1 MANNGNSA
9 AQAQEVKDLRNQMD
23 WLDEERRKLTRKL
36 SEMEQRVEI
45 QERELG
51 TREQR
56 IQTLEREIANLTS
69 KLTRLPQIDTQL
81 AQFKDDI
88 VKMIEQY
95 DQRRLQSEAELDRL
109 RRVEHEVTAREL
121 AGLRKEIGKI
131 PRMQTDVEQRKAEES
146 RLGNLIA
153 TQQNKIAELRNQ
165 IENWENA
172 HAFLEE
178 KEKQNNRNI
187 SELQAGLAEANKRAE
202 HVQTRLDAMSGSIPR
217 LESKIQALA
226 EEQESIT
233 ESTRNWKEQ
242 IQIGEYERNQKLENW
257 RRMIEDQAD
266 TIEQFSKEWITFSD
280 QYKEAKMAV
289 QSLSQWQEQVEK
301 QQREAAEL
309 LRVETHRMQ
318 SRWDDFLAENK
329 KAWKNLEVDVEQR
342 WATADRHEREI
353 REQIQEMKEMIEKLE
368 QDKELLRRI
377 QSAQSDALKQF
388 PRIWL
393 EEVEKA
399 IQQNPNRR
407 RQPALVPVR
416 EE

>member
-1 MANNGNSA
+1 MAKNANSA
-9 AQAQEVKDLRNQMD
+9 AQDQEIGEMRNRLE
-23 WLDEERRKLTRKL
+23 WLDEERRKLNRKL
-36 SEMEQRVEI
+36 AEMEQRVQI
-45 QERELG
+45 QEREIN

-56 IQTLEREIANLTS
+56 IQTLERQLASLNS
-69 KLTRLPQIDTQL
+69 QLTRLPQIDAQL

-109 RRVEHEVTAREL
+109 RRVEHEGTAREL
-121 AGLRKEIGKI
+121 ADLRKEVTKI
-131 PRMQTDVEQRKAEES
+131 PRVQSEVEQRKSEEA
-146 RLGNLIA
+146 RLGKLIA
-153 TQQNKIAELRNQ
+153 TQQNQLSEMRHKL
-165 IENWENA
+165 ENWDNA

-187 SELQAGLAEANKRAE
+187 SELQASLVEINKRAE
-202 HVQTRLDAMSGSIPR
+202 HVQTRLDAMSGAIPR
-217 LESKIQALA
+217 IESKIQSVN
-226 EEQESIT
+226 EEQAGII

-257 RRMIEDQAD
+257 RRLIEDQAD
-266 TIEQFSKEWITFSD
+266 AIEQFKKEWIAYSD
-280 QYKEAKMAV
+280 QYKEARMAV
-289 QSLSQWQEQVEK
+289 QTLSQWQEQIEK

-309 LRVETHRMQ
+309 LRVESHRMQ
-318 SRWDDFLAENK
+318 SRWDDFLLENE
-329 KAWKNLEVDVEQR
+329 KAWRNLEVDIEQR
-342 WATADRHEREI
+342 WATANRHDREI
-353 REQIQEMKEMIEKLE
+353 QEQIQALQEMLEKLE
-368 QDKELLRRI
+368 QEKDLLWRI
-377 QSAQSDALKQF
+377 QSAQSDAMKQF

-399 IQQNPNRR
+399 INQNPHRR